1 MKKMLE
7 VAERSGKER
16 IQTEVIKQ
24 LLIASNNQIADK
36 IIARIPKDQGGGTSS
51 NGGGHAPSK
60 FITSFLL
67 KDVLKI
73 FFYLERST
81 KCRNLTWN
89 IILMFFIPNLYR
101 KLSYPSFLFFSS
113 ICYIFLDAIFS
124 FCLSVP
130 FLFCFCSHYLPLYS
144 SLSLPFFV
152 SLSLSLPRLFFQFL
166 SLPLC
171 LSCAL
176 ISLLPAPSP
185 PPPPP
190 PPTTPMFI
198 YYLFYLI

>member
-51 NGGGHAPSK
+51 DGGGHAPSK

-130 FLFCFCSHYLPLYS
+130 FRFCLAPTICLFILSPLCLFPPS
-144 SLSLPFFV
+144 PFPI
-152 SLSLSLPRLFFQFL
+152 SLSLSLSL
-166 SLPLC
+166 SLSVPPC
-171 LSCAL
+171 LSCA
-176 ISLLPAPSP
+176 IFSLP
-185 PPPPP
+185 PPPH
-190 PPTTPMFI
+190 FHVLSI
-198 YYLFYLI
+198 LFPFNVFVPSSTS